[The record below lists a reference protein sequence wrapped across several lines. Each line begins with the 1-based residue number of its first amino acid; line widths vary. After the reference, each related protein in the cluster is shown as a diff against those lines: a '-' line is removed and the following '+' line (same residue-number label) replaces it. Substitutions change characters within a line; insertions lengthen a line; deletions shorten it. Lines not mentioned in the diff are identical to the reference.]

1 MTEKYIV
8 VSDDEYCYTL
18 DTQAE
23 NYRSLE
29 DFEKK
34 EFQNAKKENVDIKEY
49 EDAILQSASDKYW
62 EWVYDN
68 HIEPDTVNDIM
79 NALVDENEQLKED
92 LDYFKSKNGSL
103 ETGMFN
109 LERENKRLKNLVEA
123 LKRVNEIEN
132 RSGHEFIKA
141 YSKTNGELLNK
152 IEHLKSSIN
161 EICTEITEKNMTKTE
176 IQVKLMNILDK
187 VD

>member
-23 NYRSLE
+23 GYRTLE
-29 DFEKK
+29 DFEKE
-34 EFQNAKKENVDIKEY
+34 EFENAKKENVDIKEY
-49 EDAILQSASDKYW
+49 EDAILEFASDKYW

-68 HIEPDTVNDIM
+68 FLEPDTVNDIM
-79 NALVDENEQLKED
+79 NALVE
-92 LDYFKSKNGSL
+92 
-103 ETGMFN
+103 
-109 LERENKRLKNLVEA
+109 ENKELKFQVQDKQLGISLYDADNTQLME
-123 LKRVNEIEN
+123 EN
-132 RSGHEFIKA
+132 KQ
-141 YSKTNGELLNK
+141 
-152 IEHLKSSIN
+152 LKSSIDKL
-161 EICTEITEKNMTKTE
+161 CTEITEKNMTTTE